1 MKKQCMPSILLI
13 LPIVLLPIHGMCP
26 SQCSCNDKSVRCSEG
41 TLKNVPHFLNPDI
54 DTLDL
59 SDNTIVKLEN
69 GLSFYTELT
78 LVNLSKNSI
87 KSLGRNQFMNQNKV
101 IDLDISSNLVSKIRA
116 GAFNGLESLNKL
128 NMKDNKIEKLGSAVF
143 TGLVN
148 LQKLD
153 LSYNVISEIDNE
165 AFKYLH
171 NLQVLILR
179 KNSLSIFGDWSAP
192 LFNLRFLDI
201 SQNLVVRLS
210 ETILFNNLED
220 LNLSDN
226 MIVDISDA
234 AFTIPSLSILD
245 VSYNKLTKF
254 PSVPNLR
261 ELIMSGNMIK
271 SLDQNSLQGLPSLQV
286 LRLNNSPLF
295 HSIEPLSFIDCH
307 NLSYLSLSSNR
318 KLSPLP
324 RDIFQTTPKLSVL
337 DISNVLWTSLSPDQ
351 VPASAKKIIMSGV
364 PLKCDCS
371 LLWLWELKERGD
383 IVEGAACD
391 QTDLAK
397 VNVDNLA
404 CDQVEY
410 LIIVAVVGGVIAVV
424 IVIVIVT
431 ALVKC
436 LTNKDGDKYIQCDY
450 LQYNPHGVRYAD
462 EKVVSTYIQRSPS
475 KPYYTETD
483 NLAQYVQQSPRKPYF
498 NDTPQ
503 VTPYLS
509 RAMYDPNSDSQ
520 SPTKMSSNMSEQ
532 IYYCVQDPGVMP
544 INLDQ
549 TVYSSSGSASSDP
562 NTTSTECSVPNSK
575 SYCSPLVNQSNVEE
589 IMFNTQKKR
598 TLVKYRFPD
607 VLPSEKLNQSY
618 YV

>member
-1 MKKQCMPSILLI
+1 
-13 LPIVLLPIHGMCP
+13 
-26 SQCSCNDKSVRCSEG
+26 
-41 TLKNVPHFLNPDI
+41 
-54 DTLDL
+54 
-59 SDNTIVKLEN
+59 
-69 GLSFYTELT
+69 
-78 LVNLSKNSI
+78 
-87 KSLGRNQFMNQNKV
+87 MNQNKV

-116 GAFNGLESLNKL
+116 GAFNGLESLHTL
-128 NMKDNKIEKLGSAVF
+128 NMKDNKIEKLGAAVF
-143 TGLVN
+143 TGLVK

-153 LSYNVISEIDNE
+153 LSYNLISEIDNE
-165 AFKYLH
+165 AFKYLQ

-192 LFNLRFLDI
+192 LFNLRFLDV

-234 AFTIPSLSILD
+234 AFRIPSLSILD

-271 SLDQNSLQGLPSLQV
+271 NLHQNSLQGLPSLQT
-286 LRLNNSPLF
+286 LRLSNSPLLL
-295 HSIEPLSFIDCH
+295 SIQPLAFIDSQ
-307 NLSYLSLSSNR
+307 NLTYLSLSSNR
-318 KLSPLP
+318 KLAPLP
-324 RDIFQTTPKLSVL
+324 PDLFLTTPQLTVF
-337 DISNVLWTSLSPDQ
+337 DISNIPWTTLSPDQ
-351 VPASAKKIIMSGV
+351 VPATAKKIIMAGV

-383 IVEGAACD
+383 IIEGAACD
-391 QTDLAK
+391 QTDLAN

-436 LTNKDGDKYIQCDY
+436 LTNRDSDKYGQCDY
-450 LQYNPHGVRYAD
+450 LQYNPHGVRYAED
-462 EKVVSTYIQRSPS
+462 KVVSTYMQRSPS
-475 KPYYTETD
+475 KPYYTD
-483 NLAQYVQQSPRKPYF
+483 SDDLAQFVQHSPRKPYYSDR
-498 NDTPQ
+498 DTPQ

-509 RAMYDPNSDSQ
+509 RAVYEPTSEGP
-520 SPTKMSSNMSEQ
+520 SPTKINEQ
-532 IYYCVQDPGVMP
+532 IYYCVQEPGSGVT
-544 INLDQ
+544 LRDQ

-607 VLPSEKLNQSY
+607 VLPSEKLNQNY